1 MPPIARTRRAL
12 VTLAVLGLT
21 ACSSHQSS
29 DGGGPGTAPS
39 PIPPQAAVWYT
50 AIGASDAA
58 GVGSSAP
65 CLPFTD
71 CPNGMGYVPVLARA
85 LRTDGHDVTLTNM
98 GIPGAVLG
106 PTTEQI
112 GNAAGLGI
120 PANFLEQEA
129 PFVPKTTT
137 LVTIFAGGNDAN
149 TIGTAIDRGAAS
161 TTTPEAY
168 IDQQIQQFV
177 ADYAALLA
185 QVRTRAGNPHIVVLN
200 LPNFAGLPFMA
211 GRTVEQKRWIERLS
225 VGFSTRGANV
235 LSGKGVVVVDLLCDS
250 RAYDPS
256 IYSSDGFHPNDA
268 GYAYLAAQAHDAVVA
283 GSWPAPAGNCPQ
295 MRLAP

>member
-1 MPPIARTRRAL
+1 MPPVAGIRRAV
-12 VTLAVLGLT
+12 VTLALLCLT
-21 ACSSHQSS
+21 ACSTHQSS
-29 DGGGPGTAPS
+29 DGGGPGTAPT
-39 PIPPQAAVWYT
+39 PIAPQAAVWYT

-71 CPNGMGYVPVLARA
+71 CPNGTGYVPVLARA
-85 LRTDGHDVTLTNM
+85 LRSDGHDVTLTNM

-106 PTTEQI
+106 PTTQQI
-112 GNAAGLGI
+112 GNQVGLGI
-120 PANFLEQEA
+120 PANFLDQEG
-129 PFVPKTTT
+129 PFVPRTTT

-149 TIGTAIDRGAAS
+149 TIATAIDRGAAS
-161 TTTPEAY
+161 TTSPEAY
-168 IDQQIQQFV
+168 IDQQIQTFA
-177 ADYAALLA
+177 ADYGSLIA
-185 QVRTRAGNPHIVVLN
+185 QVRARAGNPRIVVLN

-211 GRTVEQKRWIERLS
+211 GRSDVQKRWIERLS
-225 VGFSTRGANV
+225 VGFTTRGANV
-235 LSGKGVVVVDLLCDS
+235 FAAQGIAVVDLMCDA

-268 GYAYLAAQAHDAVVA
+268 GYAYLAAQAHNAA
-283 GSWPAPAGNCPQ
+283 IATGWPAPAGSCGQ